1 MLPLKFLNDN
11 RELAT
16 LISEAWHCDPTSR
29 EWFQYFRISSN
40 AIYPLR
46 ASEVDN
52 KGTPI
57 TVSHRAMLR
66 FAPTSEKSLERL
78 NAELDWMTFLHD
90 KGYPVSAHV
99 PNKKGDVAMELD
111 SPWGTYVANVF
122 VAAPGITMEEAEL
135 TTELAHRLGRLLG
148 EFHKLNSVY
157 MATREEAAPVTNTAP
172 VADTAAASKSFLSVF
187 DYCDNFINN
196 AWGITALP
204 PSFYRLASKL
214 KSELTTLKNS
224 TSPTRMGLIHYD
236 FELDNLLYCKETD
249 TITVIDFDDAMV
261 SWYDMDLVR
270 LLENMDENLSETLEA
285 HQIIALQSAALDGY
299 WEIWPQTN
307 QGIQGGLD
315 SQVIQGL
322 QGISTIPHG
331 QGFQNFMDLN
341 WIYRAHYSLKEPVT
355 DEPEWMIN
363 LRAGLS
369 HRAALR
375 LEKLEAYYGDSL

>member
-16 LISEAWHCDPTSR
+16 LISEAWHCDPASR

-40 AIYPLR
+40 AIYPMR
-46 ASEVDN
+46 VFEADN

-57 TVSHRAMLR
+57 TISTATLVSHRAMLR

-78 NAELDWMTFLHD
+78 NAELDLMTFLHD

-99 PNKKGDVAMELD
+99 PNKKGDIAMELE

-122 VAAPGITMEEAEL
+122 LAAPGITMEEAEL
-135 TTELAHRLGRLLG
+135 TPELAHRLGRLLG
-148 EFHKLNSVY
+148 EFHKLSSTY
-157 MATREEAAPVTNTAP
+157 MASREETAPVTNTAP
-172 VADTAAASKSFLSVF
+172 ASKSFLSVF
-187 DYCDNFINN
+187 DYCDNFMNN
-196 AWGITALP
+196 AWGITDLP
-204 PSFYRLASKL
+204 PSFYRIADRVKRS
-214 KSELTTLKNS
+214 LTTLKNS
-224 TSPTRMGLIHYD
+224 TDPSRMGLIHYD
-236 FELDNLLYCKETD
+236 FELDNLLYCQETD
-249 TITVIDFDDAMV
+249 TINVIDFDDAMV

-270 LLENMDENLSETLEA
+270 FLGNLEEQLSETLEA
-285 HQIIALQSAALDGY
+285 HQILALQSAVLDGY

-315 SQVIQGL
+315 SQVIQGS
-322 QGISTIPHG
+322 QGISTIDHG
-331 QGFQNFMDLN
+331 QMYQKFMDLN
-341 WIYRAHYSLKEPVT
+341 WIYRVHYSLRECVA

-363 LRAGLS
+363 LRARLRQ
-369 HRAALR
+369 RAALR